1 MTRIARWLRPA
12 AGLGVAALFVWLLA
26 RRVEWSV
33 VWRVLGSAAPGPLLL
48 GLALLAAGLG
58 VRVVRWWWMLRA
70 LEPAL
75 RPGACVRPFL
85 ASLALNNT
93 LPFRAG
99 DVVRAFGF
107 RHALRSPPGRVLG
120 TLAIERVLD
129 LLVLLAIFFLGL
141 LGVASG
147 AFPRGY
153 VAAGA
158 AAGAAAL
165 GALAAFVLAP
175 GAVARALDRLRA
187 RWGAHPPVARALAAA
202 GHFVEALGALQSPA
216 RTLQLLALSVL
227 AWTLE
232 GSLYAGVAWSLHVG
246 GAPLAPW
253 FALATGTLATLLPS
267 SPGYLGTFDYFAA
280 LGLTAYGADRS
291 VAAAFALLVHLLLW
305 VPVTAIG
312 GLLLAAPGRRR
323 VAPRPVEP
331 A

>member
-12 AGLGVAALFVWLLA
+12 AGLAVAAAFVWLLA

-33 VWRVLGSAAPGPLLL
+33 VWRALGSAAPGPLLL
-48 GLALLAAGLG
+48 GLALFAAALG
-58 VRVVRWWWMLRA
+58 VRVIRWWWMLRA

-75 RPGACVRPFL
+75 DPGACVRPFL

-107 RHALRSPPGRVLG
+107 RRALRSPPGRVLG

-147 AFPRGY
+147 VFPRGY

-158 AAGAAAL
+158 AAGALAL

-187 RWGAHPPVARALAAA
+187 RRGGHPLAARALGAA
-202 GHFVEALGALQSPA
+202 GHFMEALGALQSPA
-216 RTLQLLALSVL
+216 RALQLLALSAL
-227 AWTLE
+227 AWLLE

-267 SPGYLGTFDYFAA
+267 SPGYIGTFDYFAM
-280 LGLTAYGADRS
+280 LGLAAYGADRS
-291 VAAAFALLVHLLLW
+291 VAAAFALLVHVLLW
-305 VPVTAIG
+305 VPVTAVG
-312 GLLLAAPGRRR
+312 GLLLAAPARR